1 MLLKVGFQVVS
12 LKILLIN
19 SDTNQMQ
26 VPLNFFKEKFQK
38 YNEKKLKEALKK
50 LEFYIDLKNKLESQ
64 LKMTTN
70 NETRIEIIKKINH
83 NDDFINIWKKNIEI
97 INKQS
102 KKFE

>member
-1 MLLKVGFQVVS
+1 M
-12 LKILLIN
+12 
-19 SDTNQMQ
+19 
-26 VPLNFFKEKFQK
+26 NFFKEKFKK